1 MYLPENNEQMYDI
14 LAELRLYAAMNGL
27 PALAERLDDA
37 MIILLSEPR
46 DPKARTRALSVMS
59 DTL

>member
-1 MYLPENNEQMYDI
+1 MYLPENHEQMYDI

-37 MIILLSEPR
+37 MFILLAEPR
-46 DPKARTRALSVMS
+46 DPEARTRALAVMS
-59 DTL
+59 ETL

>member
-37 MIILLSEPR
+37 MFMLLAEPLGTESR
-46 DPKARTRALSVMS
+46 SRALAVMS
-59 DTL
+59 ETL